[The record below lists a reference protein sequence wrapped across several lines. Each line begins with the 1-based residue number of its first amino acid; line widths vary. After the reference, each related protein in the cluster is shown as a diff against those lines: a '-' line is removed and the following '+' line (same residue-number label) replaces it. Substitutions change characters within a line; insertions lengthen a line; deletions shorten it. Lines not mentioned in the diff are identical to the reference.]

1 MEKLR
6 KAVNEIAY
14 CKDLTKLSPLH
25 RTLVPVLSFASALY
39 SVALSLRCSLYQ
51 SGLIHR
57 NRLAVPLISVGN
69 LTWGGNGK
77 TPMVEFLAFWLADS
91 GISPLILSRGYAG
104 GDETKMLQRHLLG
117 RPVRIGV
124 GANRAA
130 TASSFFEKYGYVDP
144 STVSERLWVGA
155 KGPSHFGSEEIG
167 VAILDDGMQHWSLQR
182 NIEIVMVNGVT
193 LWGNCHLLPL
203 GPLREPLIALKRAD
217 VVVIHHADLLSEK
230 KLKDI
235 ELMVRDVKES
245 LPIFFTTMAPSHFSD
260 VRNFNSNKPLET
272 LCNTIVLCVSAIGSA
287 NAFVQGIK
295 KLGAVY
301 VDQLEFS
308 DHHMFQL
315 TDIKIVRERLE
326 ELEKK
331 FCSKPIVVVTEKD
344 YDRDPDILKHLNPFE
359 VLVLCSQLQIISR
372 KGITEDGFKELLKEM
387 LIDIP
392 GRECK

>member
-1 MEKLR
+1 
-6 KAVNEIAY
+6 
-14 CKDLTKLSPLH
+14 
-25 RTLVPVLSFASALY
+25 
-39 SVALSLRCSLYQ
+39 
-51 SGLIHR
+51 
-57 NRLAVPLISVGN
+57 
-69 LTWGGNGK
+69 
-77 TPMVEFLAFWLADS
+77 
-91 GISPLILSRGYAG
+91 GYAG

-182 NIEIVMVNGVT
+182 DIEIVMVNGVT

-260 VRNFNSNKPLET
+260 VRNFNSNKPLEA

-315 TDIKIVRERLE
+315 TD
-326 ELEKK
+326 
-331 FCSKPIVVVTEKD
+331 

-359 VLVLCSQLQIISR
+359 VLVLCSQLKIISR
-372 KGITEDGFKELLKEM
+372 KGITEDGFRKLLKEM
-387 LIDIP
+387 LTDIP
-392 GRECK
+392 VSTLIADFIK